1 MQGIFQKENTD
12 KALKYGIYRH
22 LPTYEKIIRNLV
34 SFYNKNTIDSELKG
48 SDFNGVF
55 NYGLEGGA
63 FLILGGATTALGG
76 ALLYPWGQQ

>member
-34 SFYNKNTIDSELKG
+34 SFYFEKTYALS
-48 SDFNGVF
+48 FVF
-55 NYGLEGGA
+55 KLLSTSQNYTNA
-63 FLILGGATTALGG
+63 FLS
-76 ALLYPWGQQ
+76 YPKSMNNTS

>member
-34 SFYNKNTIDSELKG
+34 SFSIKKSTKKLSNQFGYDS
-48 SDFNGVF
+48 
-55 NYGLEGGA
+55 Y
-63 FLILGGATTALGG
+63 ITW
-76 ALLYPWGQQ
+76 LYDVLDRCVYSLF